1 MIADPVREGLARGWR
16 VTDAA
21 RLQEDAVWRADVV
34 IAGSGAGG
42 AIAAHVLSSAGLE
55 VIVLEE
61 GGLYSSSDFTLREA
75 EAYPALYQDAAAR
88 QTRDHAITILQ
99 GRAVGGSTLVNWTT
113 SFRTPETTL
122 AYWHDQLGLPLDPAG
137 MVPWFERAEAL
148 VGVSD
153 WLADPNP
160 NNAVLARGCEALG
173 IPHARI
179 RRNVRGCWNLGYCGM
194 GCPTNAKQSM
204 LLTAL
209 PAALERG
216 ARLVHRARVEAVEWQ
231 GRRASGVRVAALGP
245 DGVTPTGRT
254 LHIRAGQVVLAGG
267 AVNTPALLLK
277 SRVPDAGGRIGRATC
292 LHPTLVSGAVF
303 ATPVR
308 PFEGAPQSVY
318 SDHFLHLDPVDGRP
332 GFKLEA
338 PPVHPLLAAVTLTGF
353 GDRHAGLMAD
363 LPRLNVLIA
372 LVRDGFH
379 PDLAGGTVSVKA
391 GRPQLDYPLT
401 PVFWQAA
408 RRALLAMADIQFAAG
423 ARQVLPLDERL
434 APLESMTAC
443 RKALDGLDLRAL
455 STRVVSAHVMGGCA
469 MGTGPRQGAV
479 NPDGRLWGLDN
490 VTVCDG
496 SLFPTSI
503 GANPQVSVYAQ
514 AWRVADGLARSLG
527 KTPSV

>member
-122 AYWHDQLGLPLDPAG
+122 AYWHDRLGLPLDPGG

-254 LHIRAGQVVLAGG
+254 LHIRADQVVLAGG
-267 AVNTPALLLK
+267 AINTPALLLK

>member
-122 AYWHDQLGLPLDPAG
+122 AYWHDRLGLPLDPGG

-231 GRRASGVRVAALGP
+231 GRSASGVRVAALGP

-254 LHIRAGQVVLAGG
+254 LHIRADQVVLAGG
-267 AVNTPALLLK
+267 AINTPALLLK

>member
-122 AYWHDQLGLPLDPAG
+122 AYWHDRLGLPLDPGG

-254 LHIRAGQVVLAGG
+254 LHIRADQVVLAGG
-267 AVNTPALLLK
+267 AINTPALLLK

-434 APLESMTAC
+434 APLKSMTAC

>member
-122 AYWHDQLGLPLDPAG
+122 AYWHDRLGLPLDPGG

-231 GRRASGVRVAALGP
+231 GRRASGMRVAALGP

-254 LHIRAGQVVLAGG
+254 LHIRADQVVLAGG
-267 AVNTPALLLK
+267 AINTPALLLK